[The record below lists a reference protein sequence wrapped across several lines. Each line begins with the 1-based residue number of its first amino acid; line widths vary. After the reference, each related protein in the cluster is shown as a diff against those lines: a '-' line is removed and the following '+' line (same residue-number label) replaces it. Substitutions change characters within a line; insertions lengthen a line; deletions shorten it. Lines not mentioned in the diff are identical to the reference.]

1 MNAAIPATT
10 RSAPAKMRHI
20 QMTALA
26 GRSDGDVVA
35 INKSG
40 LAAVALDRDLGYAV
54 CLDPEANTAGILRPD
69 WHPCYAPLGSILII
83 DHAEGTKDAVQLRR
97 RTVVVLKI
105 ICRDTKLDFDNA
117 PLAVAQEAEEVTH
130 VGHKLER

>member
-1 MNAAIPATT
+1 
-10 RSAPAKMRHI
+10 MRHI
-20 QMTALA
+20 QMAVLA
-26 GRSDGDVVA
+26 DRSHGDVVA
-35 INKSG
+35 IDKSG
-40 LAAVALDRDLGYAV
+40 LAAVRVDDYVGDAI
-54 CLDPEANTAGILRPD
+54 CLDPEANAAGLLRPD
-69 WHPCYAPLGSILII
+69 WHPRYAPLDSILII
-83 DHAEGTKDAVQLRR
+83 DHAEGTKDAVQLRH